1 MFARTCHGVKITP
14 WMAYVQ
20 YESTS
25 SFMQKIKRALV
36 PECSFLK
43 PKVDSFLLCV

>member
-25 SFMQKIKRALV
+25 SFMHKNKTSTCARVLV
-36 PECSFLK
+36 LEA
-43 PKVDSFLLCV
+43 

>member
-25 SFMQKIKRALV
+25 SFYAQK
-36 PECSFLK
+36 
-43 PKVDSFLLCV
+43 